1 MGPGLGGRSRIRAVP
16 VASQRTDCRPTA
28 ARPPGP
34 ARITPRLASA
44 VPRRPLACA
53 KAPAAGSPGT
63 AERIVKGIPVGP
75 AERRPE
81 AAGRV
86 RQAPIAAV
94 VSEFGAND
102 TTLRFRGGAPG
113 TGRVF
118 RTAPDTVG
126 AGKFEFVGA
135 ERADGP
141 VSHPAD
147 SRTRHKGYLSLVVA
161 GPVVPR
167 SHGKNS
173 RSGYLCFR
181 QVFASI
187 MVTPGRSIMR

>member
-1 MGPGLGGRSRIRAVP
+1 MGPGLGRRSRIRAVS
-16 VASQRTDCRPTA
+16 ATSQRADCRPVA
-28 ARPPGP
+28 GRPRCRPVSPP
-34 ARITPRLASA
+34 AGLSRPRPAPRLREGPGCRIARNGGENRERVFRWVRREAS
-44 VPRRPLACA
+44 
-53 KAPAAGSPGT
+53 G
-63 AERIVKGIPVGP
+63 
-75 AERRPE
+75 

-86 RQAPIAAV
+86 RHAPIAAV

-181 QVFASI
+181 QVFASL
-187 MVTPGRSIMR
+187 MVTSGRSIMR